1 MILGEDL
8 LPYSTLS
15 TTSTICELKYGE
27 KPKIVVHFKDSG
39 TETRVPMFLDLV
51 TDGKKTYQ
59 EQIKEF
65 VSAKSDREKAPY
77 KKVEL
82 FWPHPLFKVICM
94 YWHRITTKV
103 LDAEIKQLIKLQK
116 S

>member
-27 KPKIVVHFKDSG
+27 KPKIGVHFKDSG
-39 TETRVPMFLDLV
+39 TETREPMFIDFV
-51 TDGKKTYQ
+51 TDGKKNYQ
-59 EQIKEF
+59 EQIKEY
-65 VSAKSDREKAPY
+65 VSAKNNREKIPY

-82 FWPHPLFKVICM
+82 FWPHPLFKVISV
-94 YWHRITTKV
+94 Y
-103 LDAEIKQLIKLQK
+103 LIA
-116 S
+116 SD